1 MNKNPFSQ
9 FETWFN
15 EAQKLPLKEPTF
27 VTLATAN
34 AQGAPAARTVLLK
47 HFDERGFVFFGN
59 LISRKMVHIQE
70 NPQAALLFYW
80 MDLERQI
87 RIEGAVEQISNQ
99 EADAYFNTRGRGS
112 QLGAWASKQS
122 SAIPKDGALQQRFK
136 KYEQRFEGQNVPRPE
151 FWTGM
156 RIKPHR
162 FEFWQAGD
170 NRLHDR
176 TCYLLDQHEW
186 KLEKLYP

>member
-1 MNKNPFSQ
+1 MNKNPFQQ

-15 EAQKLPLKEPTF
+15 EAQSLPIKEPTF

-59 LISRKMVHIQE
+59 LISRKMKHISE

-80 MDLERQI
+80 MELERQI
-87 RIEGAVEQISNQ
+87 RIEGSVEQISNE

-112 QLGAWASKQS
+112 QLGAWTSKQS
-122 SAIPKDGALQQRFK
+122 SVIPHENALQERFE
-136 KYEQRFEGQNVPRPE
+136 KYQERFEGQDIPRPE
-151 FWTGM
+151 FWSGM
-156 RIKPHR
+156 RIKPQR
-162 FEFWQAGD
+162 FEFWQAGE

-176 TCYLLDQHEW
+176 TCYLLNHNEW
-186 KLEKLYP
+186 NLEKLYP

>member
-1 MNKNPFSQ
+1 MNKNPFQQ

-15 EAQKLPLKEPTF
+15 EAQNLPIKEPTF

-59 LISRKMVHIQE
+59 LISRKMKHINE

-80 MDLERQI
+80 MSLERQI
-87 RIEGAVEQISNQ
+87 RIEGSVEQISDE
-99 EADAYFNTRGRGS
+99 EANAYFNTRERGS

-122 SAIPKDGALQQRFK
+122 SVIPDENTLQERFQ
-136 KYEQRFEGQNVPRPE
+136 KYQQRFEGQEIPRPD
-151 FWTGM
+151 FWSGM
-156 RIKPHR
+156 RIKPQR
-162 FEFWQAGD
+162 FEFWQAGE

-176 TCYLLDQHEW
+176 TCYLINHNEW
-186 KLEKLYP
+186 NLEKLYP